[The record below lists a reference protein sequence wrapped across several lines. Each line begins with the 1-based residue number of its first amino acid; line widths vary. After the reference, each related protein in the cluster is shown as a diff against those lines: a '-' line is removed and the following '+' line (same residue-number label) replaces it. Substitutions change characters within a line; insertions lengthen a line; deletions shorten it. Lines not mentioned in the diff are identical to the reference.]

1 MEKETC
7 FWVYENNKLNIEST
21 MNFNRLI
28 ILTLLPFFALLTFTA
43 CSDDDGA
50 MVDPD
55 PAPETLVDVAAS
67 DDRFS
72 TLVQIVTDLGLADVL
87 AEQEL
92 TVFAPTNAAFN
103 EIADAIPTLTNE
115 DLEQIV
121 LYHLVAGTILSGDLA
136 ASQDVEMVQGEV
148 SLIRASATGVDINNY
163 ATVVEADITASN
175 GVIHAIDQVLLPTDY
190 RVALI
195 SPSLVEVAREAGNFE
210 TLLELAEI
218 SGLTTTLQFLGPYTA
233 FAPVDAAFEGLFAAL
248 DAAGIT
254 LEPAQIAGVLAYHV
268 IAPQIGEVPSS
279 ALEATQAVPTAAE
292 EVIYITSD
300 DRGVIVNGQATVVA
314 PDVDNAVNG
323 IIHVVDRVLLP
334 NLLNPV
340 TGIVQKDY
348 NLTTL
353 LSLVAAREEILSTL
367 SGSGE
372 FTVFAPTNDAFA
384 AALKAFPD
392 LTDDQIT
399 EILTYHVI
407 AGATVLSTDLEDGA
421 TATTLQGEEITVSIT
436 EEGVFINNAEV
447 TGADRIGTNGVVHV
461 INAVILP
468 PSYTE

>member
-1 MEKETC
+1 MI
-7 FWVYENNKLNIEST
+7 YNILNRFTILL
-21 MNFNRLI
+21 LI
-28 ILTLLPFFALLTFTA
+28 PLFTLLSFTA

-55 PAPETLVDVAAS
+55 PAPETLVDVASS
-67 DDRFS
+67 DERFS
-72 TLVQIVTDLGLADVL
+72 TLVQVVTDLGLADVL

-92 TVFAPTNAAFN
+92 TVFAPTNAAFD
-103 EIADAIPTLTNE
+103 EIASVIPTLSND
-115 DLEQIV
+115 DLQQIV
-121 LYHLVAGTILSGDLA
+121 LYHLVAGTVLSGDLG

-175 GVIHAIDQVLLPTDY
+175 GVIHAIDKVLLPTDY

-195 SPSLVEVAREAGNFE
+195 GPSLVEVAREAGSFE
-210 TLLELAEI
+210 TLLELVELT
-218 SGLTTTLQFLGPYTA
+218 GLTTTLQFLGPFTA

-248 DAAGIT
+248 NEAGIELT
-254 LEPAQIAGVLAYHV
+254 NEQIAGVLAYHV
-268 IAPQIGEVPSS
+268 LAPQIGEVPSS
-279 ALEATQAVPTAAE
+279 ALDAPQAFPTAAE
-292 EVIYITSD
+292 EVVYITSD
-300 DRGVIVNGQATVVA
+300 DNGVKVNGQATVVT

-340 TGIVQKDY
+340 TGIIQKDY

-372 FTVFAPTNDAFA
+372 FTVFAPTNQAFEE
-384 AALKAFPD
+384 ALAAFPD
-392 LTDDQIT
+392 LTDEQIT

-407 AGATVLSTDLEDGA
+407 AGATVLSTDLSDGA

-436 EEGVFINNAEV
+436 EEGAFINNAEV
-447 TGADRIGTNGVVHV
+447 VGADRIGTNGVVHV
-461 INAVILP
+461 IDAVILP